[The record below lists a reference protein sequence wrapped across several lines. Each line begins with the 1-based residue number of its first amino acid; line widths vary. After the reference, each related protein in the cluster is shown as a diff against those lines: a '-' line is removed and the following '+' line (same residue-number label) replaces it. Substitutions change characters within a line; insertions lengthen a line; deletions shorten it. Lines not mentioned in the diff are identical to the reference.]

1 MLRPKVIRD
10 ETQNC
15 LNLALIEELLRKSTP
30 MNMDALV
37 LKNAS
42 KGSLKEKEIG
52 L

>member
-1 MLRPKVIRD
+1 MRPEVNPD
-10 ETQNC
+10 ATQNC
-15 LNLALIEELLRKSTP
+15 SNIALIEEQLRKSTP